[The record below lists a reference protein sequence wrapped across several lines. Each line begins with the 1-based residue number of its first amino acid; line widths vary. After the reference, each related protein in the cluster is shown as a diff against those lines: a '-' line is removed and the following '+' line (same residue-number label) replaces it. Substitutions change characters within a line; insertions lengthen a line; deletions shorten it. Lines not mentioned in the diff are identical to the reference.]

1 MIPQFAQPVQSVLR
15 WIDGGAQRTRWKVP
29 RENGMIRK
37 TKRKYGCPVEFSI
50 DQLSGKWK
58 TVILSRLKV
67 RPMRYGELRHDIPQL
82 SDKVLTER
90 LRDLCNSGFVKQ
102 ERAGSSSRYCLT
114 KRGEMLKPMLQALYD
129 WGEAHADTFGVRFLS
144 AEVE

>member
-1 MIPQFAQPVQSVLR
+1 
-15 WIDGGAQRTRWKVP
+15 
-29 RENGMIRK
+29 MIRK
-37 TKRKYGCPVEFSI
+37 TKRKYGCLVEFSI

-90 LRDLCNSGFVKQ
+90 LRDLCNSGFVRQ
-102 ERAGSSSRYCLT
+102 ERGGGSSRYCLT

-129 WGEAHADTFGVRFLS
+129 WGEANADTFGVRFLS
-144 AEVE
+144 AEAD

>member
-1 MIPQFAQPVQSVLR
+1 
-15 WIDGGAQRTRWKVP
+15 
-29 RENGMIRK
+29 MIRK

-102 ERAGSSSRYCLT
+102 ERGGGASRYCLT

-129 WGEAHADTFGVRFLS
+129 WGEANADTFGVRFLG
-144 AEVE
+144 AEAD